1 MRIDPTQPLNP
12 QAVPGGKPATQ
23 KPAESLAGADA
34 EPVVD
39 GVEIRSR
46 HATLLRQ
53 AAAADEIDQAAVAEA
68 RRLLTE
74 GKLDTPDAARRA
86 AEAILRLGL

>member
-1 MRIDPTQPLNP
+1 MRIDPAQPLNP
-12 QAVPGGKPATQ
+12 QALPGGKPAAQ
-23 KPAESLAGADA
+23 KPAEPNAGADA
-34 EPVVD
+34 KPVVD

-46 HATLLRQ
+46 HAALLRQ
-53 AAAADEIDQAAVAEA
+53 AAVADEIDQAAIAEA
-68 RRLLTE
+68 RRLLAE